1 MTDKLSSGELI
12 AGSRVMDTEVF
23 DTAGE
28 RIGKIDDLIIHK
40 ITGQV
45 SYALMSFGG
54 FLGIGEKLHPLPWE
68 VLSYDTG
75 KDGYIVPVDKE
86 VLKNAPSLDPDNID
100 ELAAGTVWRSQLHE
114 YYGSYGARP
123 YP

>member
-12 AGSRVMDTEVF
+12 AGSCVTDTAVF

-75 KDGYIVPVDKE
+75 KDGYVVPVDKE

-100 ELAAGTVWRSQLHE
+100 ELAAGAVWRSQLHE